1 MSTSST
7 DRVRLSGV
15 SQSVSYICARRFG
28 VLLVSAALAACSGGG
43 KAKGGATASV
53 GGGGG
58 GGAAAGG
65 APAGGDGD
73 GGDGGGVIGAG
84 ESGGGDPNFDPGP
97 GPMPPGLDLPP
108 EKKKAQ
114 VAEHVKRGQE
124 ALDRA
129 SDPNFA
135 IQEAKAALAI
145 DETSVDAMVLLAAA
159 DYAKGY
165 YDQVEDVL
173 TKALERGG
181 AKNKKLHFLM
191 GLIHEKNNHPEKAL
205 ESYQKAVALDPD
217 YKSALMN
224 LGVHLLK
231 AKKYQDAANAYER
244 LTGELNFK
252 TAAAFCNLG
261 SAYRGLSAEFTTSDV
276 KKRNELLLKAE
287 DQYNKSK
294 NINKNY
300 APAYYNLGLLY
311 LDADPFPQGKDDMD
325 LIKRLQRAKSFF
337 NEYRSMPGA
346 DNKLADEQVS
356 VAQKLIDKE
365 LRARQKAAER
375 EAKQKARD
383 AKDKAREAKEKK
395 EQPPPKAPP
404 KAEDKKGQGGGK

>member
-1 MSTSST
+1 MTRST
-7 DRVRLSGV
+7 DPDRLSGV
-15 SQSVSYICARRFG
+15 SHPVSYNCARRFG
-28 VLLVSAALAACSGGG
+28 VLLMSAALAACSGGG

-53 GGGGG
+53 GGAGGG
-58 GGAAAGG
+58 
-65 APAGGDGD
+65 
-73 GGDGGGVIGAG
+73 GGDGGGAPAA
-84 ESGGGDPNFDPGP
+84 GGGDGGQAAEEGGGEAVPFDPGE
-97 GPMPPGLDLPP
+97 GPTPPGLDLPP
-108 EKKKAQ
+108 EKKKER
-114 VAEHVKRGQE
+114 VMEHVKRGQE
-124 ALDRA
+124 ALERA
-129 SDPNFA
+129 NDPNFA
-135 IQEAKAALAI
+135 IQEAKAALAV
-145 DETSVDAMVLLAAA
+145 DETSVDAMVLLAQAN
-159 DYAKGY
+159 YAKGY

-191 GLIHEKNNHPEKAL
+191 GLIHEKNNHPEKAFD
-205 ESYQKAVALDPD
+205 SYQKAVALDAD
-217 YKSALMN
+217 YKPAVMN

-231 AKKYQDAANAYER
+231 AKKYQEAANLYER

-252 TAAAFCNLG
+252 TPAAFCNLG

-276 KKRNELLLKAE
+276 KRRNELLLKAE

-294 NINKNY
+294 NLNKNY
-300 APAYYNLGLLY
+300 AAAYYNLGLLY

-325 LIKRLQRAKSFF
+325 LIKRLQKAKNFF

-365 LRARQKAAER
+365 QRARAKSAER
-375 EAKQKARD
+375 EAKRKEREAKDKARE

-395 EQPPPKAPP
+395 EQPPPKA
-404 KAEDKKGQGGGK
+404 EDKKGQGGGK

>member
-1 MSTSST
+1 MTAMRRT
-7 DRVRLSGV
+7 DRDRLSGV
-15 SQSVSYICARRFG
+15 SLSVSYRCARRFG
-28 VLLVSAALAACSGGG
+28 VLLLSAALAACSGGG
-43 KAKGGATASV
+43 KAKGGATAGV
-53 GGGGG
+53 GAGGGGGDGGG
-58 GGAAAGG
+58 GGAAQ
-65 APAGGDGD
+65 
-73 GGDGGGVIGAG
+73 GGGGG
-84 ESGGGDPNFDPGP
+84 ESGGAGQEGGGGEQAAYDPGP

-124 ALDRA
+124 GLDRA
-129 SDPNFA
+129 NDPNFA

-145 DETSVDAMVLLAAA
+145 DETSVDAMVLLASAN
-159 DYAKGY
+159 YAKGY

-173 TKALERGG
+173 NKALERGG

-205 ESYQKAVALDPD
+205 DSYQKAVALDPD
-217 YKSALMN
+217 YKSAVMN

-231 AKKYQDAANAYER
+231 AKKYQEAATLYER

-276 KKRNELLLKAE
+276 NKRNELLHKAE
-287 DQYNKSK
+287 DQYNKAK

-300 APAYYNLGLLY
+300 ANAYYNLGLLY
-311 LDADPFPQGKDDMD
+311 LDADPFPEGKSGDMD
-325 LIKRLQRAKSFF
+325 LIKRLQKAKNFF

-365 LRARQKAAER
+365 QRARAKSAER
-375 EAKQKARD
+375 EAKRKERE

-395 EQPPPKAPP
+395 EQPP
-404 KAEDKKGQGGGK
+404 KAEDKKGQGGK

>member
-1 MSTSST
+1 MT
-7 DRVRLSGV
+7 DPARRSGV
-15 SQSVSYICARRFG
+15 SQTVSQTCARTFG
-28 VLLVSAALAACSGGG
+28 VLLLAAALAACGGG
-43 KAKGGATASV
+43 NKKDSAAPGGGG

-65 APAGGDGD
+65 GPAAG
-73 GGDGGGVIGAG
+73 GGDGGGGDGGGTAEEG
-84 ESGGGDPNFDPGP
+84 GGGDGGAFDPGP
-97 GPMPPGLDLPP
+97 GPMPPGLDLSP

-124 ALDRA
+124 GLDRA
-129 SDPNFA
+129 NDPNFA

-145 DETSVDAMVLLAAA
+145 DETSVDAMVLLAHAN
-159 DYAKGY
+159 YVKGY

-173 TKALERGG
+173 NKALERGG

-205 ESYQKAVALDPD
+205 DSYQKAVALDPD
-217 YKSALMN
+217 YKSAVMN

-231 AKKYQDAANAYER
+231 AKKWQEAAALYER
-244 LTGELNFK
+244 LTGDLGMK
-252 TAAAFCNLG
+252 TAPAFTNLG

-287 DQYNKSK
+287 AQYNKAKS
-294 NINKNY
+294 INKNY
-300 APAYYNLGLLY
+300 GNAYYNLGLLY

-346 DNKLADEQVS
+346 DNKLADEQVA

-365 LRARQKAAER
+365 NRARQKAAER
-375 EAKQKARD
+375 EAKQKARE
-383 AKDKAREAKEKK
+383 AKDKAREAKEKA
-395 EQPPPKAPP
+395 EQKN
-404 KAEDKKGQGGGK
+404 EKKGQGGK

>member
-1 MSTSST
+1 MTERP
-7 DRVRLSGV
+7 DRDRLSGV
-15 SQSVSYICARRFG
+15 SDSVSYRCARRFG
-28 VLLVSAALAACSGGG
+28 VLLFSAALAACSGGG
-43 KAKGGATASV
+43 KAKGGATAGV
-53 GGGGG
+53 GTGGGGGDGGG
-58 GGAAAGG
+58 GGAAQGSGG
-65 APAGGDGD
+65 
-73 GGDGGGVIGAG
+73 G
-84 ESGGGDPNFDPGP
+84 ESGGAGDEGGGGEQTAYDPGP

-124 ALDRA
+124 GLDRA
-129 SDPNFA
+129 NDPNFA

-145 DETSVDAMVLLAAA
+145 DETSVDAMVLLASAN
-159 DYAKGY
+159 YAKGY

-173 TKALERGG
+173 NKALERGG

-205 ESYQKAVALDPD
+205 DSYQKAVALDPD
-217 YKSALMN
+217 YKSAVMN

-231 AKKYQDAANAYER
+231 AKKYQEAASLYER

-276 KKRNELLLKAE
+276 KRRNELLLKAE

-325 LIKRLQRAKSFF
+325 LIKRLQKAKNFF

-346 DNKLADEQVS
+346 DNQLADEQVS

-365 LRARQKAAER
+365 QRARQKSAER
-375 EAKQKARD
+375 AAKQKARE

-395 EQPPPKAPP
+395 EQPPPP